1 MVNFFVYQIIDG
13 RCTLNDIHKLWRA
26 KVQARLRELGLDDNG
41 RPLGRAE
48 LDKLNINEEQSE

>member
-26 KVQARLRELGLDDNG
+26 KVQARLTELGLDDNG
-41 RPLGRAE
+41 RPLEQAE
-48 LDKLNINEEQSE
+48 

>member
-41 RPLGRAE
+41 QPLPTDTDDEGQAM
-48 LDKLNINEEQSE
+48 